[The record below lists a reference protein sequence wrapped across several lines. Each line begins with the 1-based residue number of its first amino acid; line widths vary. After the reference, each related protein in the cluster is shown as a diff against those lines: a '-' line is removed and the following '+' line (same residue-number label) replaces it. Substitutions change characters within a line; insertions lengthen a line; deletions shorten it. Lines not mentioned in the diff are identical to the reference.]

1 MYKQTQK
8 WLALTIAVV
17 LLLSLFTGC
26 GASSADSAAYEAAP
40 AAEAPMEEMAME
52 DSVAAGA
59 GFDGEYAYTEEG
71 EAIPANEATKESDFT
86 EKIIYT
92 GYLYVETTE
101 FDAGLAALDA
111 MVSQYGGFLE
121 NSDISGYTM
130 SQDDGTTVVVDRYA
144 CYVIR
149 IPCDKFDEFMDQA
162 GSVGNVVNNS
172 KTAQNITSQFTD
184 TEAYL
189 ESLQVQE
196 ERLMAMMEQAT
207 DVESLIALE
216 ARLAEVR
223 YEIESATRQL
233 RNWQNQIDYST
244 VTVNLQ
250 EVAVYTPTASNN
262 RTFGERMADAFSDG
276 WHSFGRTLASL
287 LVGLVSVWPALLL
300 LAVIAAV
307 IVLLVKRSNKKA
319 AQRRQALYEA
329 QQAAT
334 KQQTP
339 EE

>member
-1 MYKQTQK
+1 MKSAKK
-8 WLALTIAVV
+8 WLALTIAAV
-17 LLLSLFTGC
+17 LLFSLLTGC
-26 GASSADSAAYEAAP
+26 GASSADSAAYESAP
-40 AAEAPMEEMAME
+40 AAEMPMEEAMTE
-52 DSVAAGA
+52 EAAAA
-59 GFDGEYAYTEEG
+59 GFDGAATEEG
-71 EAIPANEATKESDFT
+71 TEPESNEPTEETDFT

-111 MVSQYGGFLE
+111 MIEEYGGFLE

-130 SQDDGTTVVVDRYA
+130 SRDDGTTVVVDRYA

-149 IPCDKFDEFMDQA
+149 IPCASFDAFMAQA
-162 GSVGNVVNNS
+162 GTVGNVINNS
-172 KTAQNITSQFTD
+172 KNAQNITSQFTD

-216 ARLAEVR
+216 ARLSEVR

-233 RNWQNQIDYST
+233 RNWQNQVDYST
-244 VTVNLQ
+244 VTVTLQ
-250 EVAVYTPTASNN
+250 EVAVYTPTVSGT
-262 RTFGERMADAFSDG
+262 RTFGERMADAFADG
-276 WHSFGRTLASL
+276 WHSFGRAMENL
-287 LVGLVSVWPALLL
+287 LVGLISVWPVLIVLGAIAL
-300 LAVIAAV
+300 V
-307 IVLLVKRSNKKA
+307 IVLLVKRSSKKA
-319 AQRRQALYEA
+319 AQRRKAYFEA
-329 QQAAT
+329 QQAA
-334 KQQTP
+334 QPPQNA